1 MTSAFHVKMMSMPAR
16 SDRAEPAAAAEQ
28 AQQESGRDRRQHER
42 QRDKR
47 LDRRLEPRLAAR
59 QPATP
64 APPRWQHDQRR
75 RKRDDHREL
84 KDREELGRNHRA
96 AAMSGAR
103 KPLAENASRDAA
115 LCGRR

>member
-1 MTSAFHVKMMSMPAR
+1 
-16 SDRAEPAAAAEQ
+16 
-28 AQQESGRDRRQHER
+28 
-42 QRDKR
+42 
-47 LDRRLEPRLAAR
+47 
-59 QPATP
+59 
-64 APPRWQHDQRR
+64 
-75 RKRDDHREL
+75 L